1 MSSTIQVR
9 VDDDL
14 KIKSDNL
21 FKELG
26 TDTTTAIRMFLT
38 QAVANNGFPFEIKKV
53 AANPYIAI
61 SEKEVLDRLAKSRDQ
76 SKNGEY
82 SEAAWKTMQINGDI
96 YGIPAYSN
104 EGNGLY
110 YVLNNNILDKY
121 HLDISDITEDLK
133 S

>member
-61 SEKEVLDRLAKSRDQ
+61 SEKEVLDRLAKS
-76 SKNGEY
+76 KNGEY
-82 SEAAWKTMQINGDI
+82 SEAGDFVADMRTK
-96 YGIPAYSN
+96 YGI
-104 EGNGLY
+104 
-110 YVLNNNILDKY
+110 
-121 HLDISDITEDLK
+121 
-133 S
+133 